1 MNDLSIS
8 AASAE
13 GTTTLAV
20 AGELDPGTA
29 PMLDEA
35 IGAAVAADGVT
46 QVVIDLAGVAF
57 IDSSGLS
64 ALVTGSARG
73 EEAGVR
79 VVVTNPS
86 SHCERLLVA
95 TNLTHLLGGNDR

>member
-1 MNDLSIS
+1 MEDLAIS
-8 AASAE
+8 AATAE

-20 AGELDPGTA
+20 SGELDP
-29 PMLDEA
+29 
-35 IGAAVAADGVT
+35 
-46 QVVIDLAGVAF
+46 
-57 IDSSGLS
+57 DSSGLS

-86 SHCERLLVA
+86 GQCERLLVA
-95 TNLTHLLGGNDR
+95 TNLTHLLA

>member
-1 MNDLSIS
+1 MEDLAIS
-8 AASAE
+8 AATAE

-20 AGELDPGTA
+20 SGELDPATA
-29 PMLDEA
+29 PRLEQA
-35 IGAAVAADGVT
+35 IAVAVAIEGAAK
-46 QVVIDLAGVAF
+46 VVVDLSGVAF

-86 SHCERLLVA
+86 GQCERLLVA
-95 TNLTHLLGGNDR
+95 TNLTHLLA